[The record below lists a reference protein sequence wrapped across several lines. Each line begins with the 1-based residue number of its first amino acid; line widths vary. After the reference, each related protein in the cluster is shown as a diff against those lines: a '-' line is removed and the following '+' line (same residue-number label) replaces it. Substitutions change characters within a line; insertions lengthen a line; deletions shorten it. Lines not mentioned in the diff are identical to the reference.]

1 MFTLRLAAI
10 FIMAIVPLADADFA
24 MADANVHPGTL
35 LHQVAVFSDDPQAI
49 HDPRHAQPQTGTDKM
64 FAPIGLIRTNHRVPD
79 ISDSTT
85 TLNFHIGT
93 AFLVSPCYLLTAY
106 HVVFGTRK
114 SKPEPDRDYSVTF
127 SVHAK
132 KSRAVPAKYGEV
144 YRFGGRDWVLLLLD
158 SDTQQRCLGEDTNI
172 GWIELAPL
180 PPAQAMK
187 KSLSIA
193 GYPYDKGSSSL
204 WRQDTCHLYE
214 KQGDIEND
222 GLWTTDCATRP
233 RASGSPIFFVQE
245 GVLNVVALMSG
256 HQGVVIG
263 NEVLPRWD
271 PDRANLALDISK
283 IISSEPD
290 FLKLIERDI
299 ARFGEPNPA
308 RVVQPSAAA
317 SAQP

>member
-1 MFTLRLAAI
+1 MVTLRLAALLI
-10 FIMAIVPLADADFA
+10 LTILALADADFA
-24 MADANVHPGTL
+24 TADAMEHPRTL

-49 HDPRHAQPQTGTDKM
+49 HDPRHAQSQTGTDKM
-64 FAPIGLIRTNHRVPD
+64 FAPIGLVRTNNRVPD
-79 ISDSTT
+79 VSGATA
-85 TLNFHIGT
+85 TLNFHIAT
-93 AFLVSPCYLLTAY
+93 AFLVSPCYMMTAY

-114 SKPEPDRDYSVTF
+114 SKPEPDHDYSVTF
-127 SVHAK
+127 SVRAK
-132 KSRAVPAKYGEV
+132 RSRAVPVTYGEV

-158 SDTQQRCLGEDTNI
+158 SDTRQRCLGEDPNI

-180 PPAQAMK
+180 TPAQAMN

-204 WRQDTCHLYE
+204 WRQDTCRLYE

-245 GVLNVVALMSG
+245 GILNVVALMSG